1 MGRVAVDAI
10 VVGAG
15 IAGLSVGAELARTR
29 RVVVLE
35 ACDAPAT
42 QSTGRSAAVYIERY
56 GGPAFVPFNRAGRVW
71 FASQADGE
79 AEHPLLGPRG
89 LLSVAPPGTEP
100 ALPAD
105 PEDGARVVGPE
116 EARALFPALR
126 PEATGSALYVPG
138 TADLDPAGAVAV
150 YRRLLRARGGTI
162 VVAAPAERLVRDA
175 GTWTVTTPAGTW
187 VAPLVVNAAGAWA
200 DVVAERAGLPPIGM
214 QPLRRTIATLVAPPV
229 DGADR
234 RPLLEDTD
242 ETFYLKPE
250 TGRILAS
257 PADETPDTPRD
268 VRPEMLDVAIALDR
282 VAAMTTLDVRVVTS
296 TWAGL
301 RTFAPDRAPVLGPDP
316 LAPGFAWYAG
326 QGGCGIQCAPSAAR
340 AVVALIETGEI
351 PADIRALGGD
361 AAHVLPD
368 RLRRAG

>member
-1 MGRVAVDAI
+1 M
-10 VVGAG
+10 VGAG
-15 IAGLSVGAELARTR
+15 IAGLSVAAELARTR

-56 GGPAFVPFNRAGRVW
+56 GGPAFIPFNRAGRAW
-71 FASQADGE
+71 FASRADGE
-79 AEHPLLGPRG
+79 SDHALLAPRG
-89 LLSVAPPGTEP
+89 LLSVAPPGTELR
-100 ALPAD
+100 LPAD
-105 PEDGARVVGPE
+105 PELDARIVGPE
-116 EARALFPALR
+116 EARSLFPALR
-126 PEATGSALYVPG
+126 PEATGSALHVPG

-150 YRRLLRARGGTI
+150 YRRLLRARGGTL
-162 VVAAPAERLVRDA
+162 VTSAPAERLVPAD
-175 GTWTVTTPAGTW
+175 GTWTVTTPVGGW

-200 DVVAERAGLPPIGM
+200 DVVAERAGLPPLGSL
-214 QPLRRTIATLVAPPV
+214 PLRRTIATLVAPRTE
-229 DGADR
+229 GADR
-234 RPLLEDTD
+234 WPLLEDTA

-257 PADETPDTPRD
+257 PADETPDVPRD
-268 VRPEMLDVAIALDR
+268 VRPEMLDVAGALDR

-296 TWAGL
+296 SWAGL

-326 QGGCGIQCAPSAAR
+326 QGGCGIQIAPAAAR
-340 AVVALIETGEI
+340 AVVALVETGDLPE
-351 PADIRALGGD
+351 DIRALGGS
-361 AAHVLPD
+361 AAHVRPD